1 MKVIRKYYMRYTKKK
16 DIRIRSFK
24 RLLKATAIS
33 ECQKYVQKEYGD
45 TIEATTVQE
54 AILQVQ
60 EYDVDTSSGTS
71 DYTSEEDTVDV
82 IDLTGTQLRL

>member
-1 MKVIRKYYMRYTKKK
+1 MYI
-16 DIRIRSFK
+16 
-24 RLLKATAIS
+24 
-33 ECQKYVQKEYGD
+33 QKEYGD
-45 TIEATTVQE
+45 TIEATSVQE

>member
-1 MKVIRKYYMRYTKKK
+1 MEHRELLRTGKFRHLLSRGGNILLIFPVHANGLVDVWWQIET
-16 DIRIRSFK
+16 IRS
-24 RLLKATAIS
+24 LLTLGK
-33 ECQKYVQKEYGD
+33 
-45 TIEATTVQE
+45 TIV
-54 AILQVQ
+54 QVQ